1 MIAASTTVVAVIGDP
16 VRHSLSPVMHNAAFA
31 HAGLDWA
38 MVALP
43 VRAGDGA
50 AAVSAARTMGV
61 AGLAVT
67 MPHKAD
73 VAAAADHR
81 DATVQ
86 RLGVANTVVFDGGA
100 ATAYT
105 TDGDGL
111 VDAMVSAGHDP
122 AGARVLIVGAG
133 GAARSIVE
141 AMTRRGARAVTVA
154 NRTVARAE
162 ECAACAD
169 ADASVGAIGLDDVGD
184 VAAAVDIVVNTTSVG
199 MAGTDSE
206 GALVVPA
213 AALRPEHLVVDI
225 VYHPLQTPFLVAA
238 DAVGAATLD
247 GLAMLV
253 HQAVR
258 QQMLWT
264 SQTPPASVLRTA
276 ALGALGLADS

>member
-50 AAVSAARTMGV
+50 AAVSAARTLGV

-154 NRTVARAE
+154 NRTVTRAE
-162 ECAACAD
+162 QCAACAA
-169 ADASVGAIGLDDVGD
+169 ADAPVSAIGLDDMGD
-184 VAAAVDIVVNTTSVG
+184 VVAEVDIVVNTTSVG
-199 MAGTDSE
+199 MAGTDRE
-206 GALVVPA
+206 DALVVPA
-213 AALRPEHLVVDI
+213 AALRSEQVVVDI
-225 VYHPLQTPFLVAA
+225 VYHPLQTPLLVAA
-238 DAVGAATLD
+238 DAVGADTLD

-264 SQTPPASVLRTA
+264 SHTPPAQVLRTA

>member
-86 RLGVANTVVFDGGA
+86 RLGVANTVVFDNGV
-100 ATAYT
+100 ATAHT

-154 NRTVARAE
+154 NRTLSRAE
-162 ECAACAD
+162 ECAACAV
-169 ADASVGAIGLDDVGD
+169 ADASVSAIDLADVGD
-184 VAAAVDIVVNTTSVG
+184 RVAEVDIVVNTTSVG
-199 MAGTDSE
+199 MAGTDHE

-225 VYHPLQTPFLVAA
+225 VYHPLQTPLLLAA
-238 DAVGAATLD
+238 DAAGAATLD

-264 SQTPPASVLRTA
+264 SQMPPAPVLRAA